1 MPRSAGEAQFPLPR
15 LSSALVRVGVLAAL
29 AGGCGNH
36 ARVPTSL
43 LDRSPARESPVRLES
58 AGSRGVLTKVVAASL
73 ERLVPGSPEAT
84 CIRRQANGAQPVG
97 VIVRRIGVWSESV
110 TFRVRSAVVGCD
122 GTDPVAGGGRWC
134 GGSYGRLLDR
144 RLRDP
149 RLDIAG
155 CRTTGGDR
163 AAFAWV
169 EPGRGARYVVVAQ
182 PGYAEMYPVVRGLPV
197 RVATASGIESDPIAA
212 SFDVSEHDAMGRL
225 LRAYELVARP
235 SG

>member
-1 MPRSAGEAQFPLPR
+1 
-15 LSSALVRVGVLAAL
+15 
-29 AGGCGNH
+29 
-36 ARVPTSL
+36 
-43 LDRSPARESPVRLES
+43 
-58 AGSRGVLTKVVAASL
+58 VLTKVVATSV
-73 ERLVPGSPEAT
+73 ERLVPGSPEAA
-84 CIRRQANGAQPVG
+84 CIRRQANGVHPVG

-122 GTDPVAGGGRWC
+122 GTAPVAGGRRGRWC

-155 CRTTGGDR
+155 CRTTGGDP

-182 PGYAEMYPVVRGLPV
+182 PGYAEVYPVVRGLPV
-197 RVATASGIESDPIAA
+197 RVVTASGIQSDPIAA
-212 SFDVSEHDAMGRL
+212 SFDVSEHDARGRL